1 MVVEASRGEYRY
13 APLSYFRIIRRYRI
27 DSGEWGFMSKVPYN
41 ILDESMKGALQARDA
56 MQLQNQVE
64 LAIGQRPR
72 HRLSFKS
79 RKDLQQ
85 TITIRE
91 QNCRDDLKFYPAL
104 LHTNTM
110 CENHPPMKRRPKSEH
125 RRRNNNWPNDQGRAC
140 NDRKLTWVRHQ
151 RQWSFIW
158 VYEKD
163 KIIRDNQADNLRVV
177 SIDPGVRTFLTWYSP
192 THGSGERRRC

>member
-41 ILDESMKGALQARDA
+41 ILDESMKEALQARDA
-56 MQLQNQVE
+56 MQLQNQEE

-91 QNCRDDLKFYPAL
+91 QNCR
-104 LHTNTM
+104 M
-110 CENHPPMKRRPKSEH
+110 
-125 RRRNNNWPNDQGRAC
+125 
-140 NDRKLTWVRHQ
+140 
-151 RQWSFIW
+151 I
-158 VYEKD
+158 
-163 KIIRDNQADNLRVV
+163 
-177 SIDPGVRTFLTWYSP
+177 
-192 THGSGERRRC
+192 